1 MLVTSTQTRDDA
13 CEAFRPPAF
22 NPCGFHSFVRR
33 STRTMISPN
42 PRRLRG
48 ALVAISLVVACVA
61 SFAGAKEDIEAS
73 MRAGQWSQADQ
84 QLTSVL
90 DKHPRNALA
99 HYWRAQVKAEL
110 GQMQAA
116 REELQ
121 QAERIDP
128 SEKFAGDKSV
138 LAALKARL
146 AEHGSGPAHTQV
158 PTTLTPQ
165 GERMTTGTLPARE
178 RQAEIVPSQD
188 TNASQGHVGR
198 WIALGISVLVL
209 FGLWSWWNGRRQEA
223 RTRENA
229 RRLWASE
236 LEDAKRDLDD
246 AIRWSD
252 GQPQLSPEARLAN
265 YDRCNAARQEVQNQI
280 AELPRMVNFQGAE
293 TAVVRAHDIA
303 AEVRGE
309 ETPSARAERGGYG
322 YPAGMNPG
330 MGGMGMPGGMATG
343 RGGSLLR
350 DAALLGGGALLGT
363 VLANEARAGEERHD
377 AGAAPAGQDNGG
389 FEPFQDDERI
399 ELGGSN
405 AGGSDDSF
413 DTGGGWDVGGS
424 DDTNFD

>member
-1 MLVTSTQTRDDA
+1 
-13 CEAFRPPAF
+13 
-22 NPCGFHSFVRR
+22 
-33 STRTMISPN
+33 MISPN
-42 PRRLRG
+42 SRRLRG

-84 QLTSVL
+84 QLSTVL
-90 DKHPRNALA
+90 EKHPRNALA
-99 HYWRAQVKAEL
+99 HYWRAQVKAAM
-110 GQMQAA
+110 GQTQAA

-121 QAERIDP
+121 AAERIDP
-128 SEKFAGDKSV
+128 TEKFAADKSV

-146 AEHGSGPAHTQV
+146 AESATGPAHTQV

-165 GERMTTGTLPARE
+165 GERMTTGTLPTEE
-178 RQAEIVPSQD
+178 RRSTATP
-188 TNASQGHVGR
+188 TASEADASRQGHVGR
-198 WIALGISVLVL
+198 WVALGIGVLVL
-209 FGLWSWWNGRRQEA
+209 FGLWSWWNGRRQENQ
-223 RTRENA
+223 TRENA
-229 RRLWASE
+229 RRLWSSE
-236 LEDAKRDLDD
+236 LEDAKRDLED

-280 AELPRMVNFQGAE
+280 AELPRMVNFQAAE

-309 ETPSARAERGGYG
+309 ETPTARAERERREMQERGAYG
-322 YPAGMNPG
+322 YLNGMNPG

-377 AGAAPAGQDNGG
+377 AAGGSGAAPAGQNNGG
-389 FEPFQDDERI
+389 FEPFSDDERI
-399 ELGGSN
+399 DLGGSN
-405 AGGSDDSF
+405 VGGSDNNF
-413 DTGGGWDVGGS
+413 DTGGDWDSGGS